1 MTAKEYLNQA
11 FHIDKQI
18 NEYCLEL
25 EALDSD
31 VCRCTQAF
39 SDMPPGEHNGN
50 KVEVGLVNYIDK
62 CEDLRQ
68 KINEESDLLADTKK
82 DIRSKIYQIKD
93 PKFRLVLAK
102 RYILFKKWECIQVE
116 MKYQDLRS
124 VYKVHNKALME
135 FIKIH
140 GNNFLGH

>member
-11 FHIDKQI
+11 FYIDKQI
-18 NEYCLEL
+18 NENCLEL
-25 EALDSD
+25 ESLDSD
-31 VCRCTQAF
+31 VCRCTQKF
-39 SDMPPGEHNGN
+39 SDMPSCENN
-50 KVEVGLVNYIDK
+50 SNRIEIGLANYIDK

-68 KINEESDLLADTKK
+68 KINESSDLLADTKK
-82 DIRSKIYQIKD
+82 DIRSKIYQIKS

-102 RYILFKKWECIQVE
+102 RYILFKKWERIQDE

-124 VYKVHNKALME
+124 VYKLHNKALIE

-140 GNNFLGH
+140 GNNFSGH

>member
-1 MTAKEYLNQA
+1 
-11 FHIDKQI
+11 
-18 NEYCLEL
+18 
-25 EALDSD
+25 
-31 VCRCTQAF
+31 
-39 SDMPPGEHNGN
+39 MPPGEHNGN
-50 KVEVGLVNYIDK
+50 NVEVGLVNYIDK
-62 CEDLRQ
+62 YEDLRQ

-102 RYILFKKWECIQVE
+102 RYILFKKWESIQGE

-124 VYKVHNKALME
+124 VYKVHNKALIE

-140 GNNFLGH
+140 GNNFPGH